1 MSREKLTCSTADYWA
16 HFRTLVE
23 VELRADGSKVHSIL
37 RPNKQQHFAS
47 NER

>member
-37 RPNKQQHFAS
+37 RPNKQQHFAL